1 MSAVAAFGATAPS
14 AARVCARFGRGGG
27 AASTWRRARAL
38 PRTVARSAA
47 ADVEAMASASDAE
60 TGAADDDDLRFVY
73 VGNFDF
79 FTLEETVEAAV
90 RELLGEA
97 LRDKVRSMA
106 VPGWRDKRLEDGT
119 LKPRKKRDEGK
130 RNRGFAVVEFDAPK
144 NGRAAAEALNGV
156 VFETRALRSSA
167 GVRADV
173 RGAPS
178 LGAMEPK
185 SETAAEAGEFA
196 EAERL
201 RRERRAHNR
210 RQKRRKKARNDA
222 ALEEALQGLL
232 QSHPLWEPCAE
243 SQTIDEPEDA
253 ERAEEPLEEPLED
266 ASSDRFAENASSS
279 RTSNLDTREWWDDAR
294 WRGGWG
300 ALYSRWRDLDFAK
313 ALGWVDWET
322 CAPSVD
328 PAGSN
333 TKGGTERGRRK
344 RLQVESFRAIL
355 VAARAVVGRR
365 RSSTTNASPPVVVD
379 FGCGTGNLLL
389 PLAAAEPSMRFVGVD
404 VNRRS
409 VELLA
414 ERAARAGLTNVDAVC
429 GLAETYDG
437 TCDVAL
443 ALHVCGAGTDAVL
456 LQAQA
461 RGAAFVVAP
470 CCVGKLKDGG
480 LKSISAMKK
489 DVLDQTGIYPSASG
503 GGFPDD
509 GIIDGGGEDSV
520 LVRPGKSH
528 APITVIHPRSSWMRG
543 RIQRPA
549 YLGLAAAADWSGHQ
563 GVDPLSNSE
572 QSKALGRFPRDA
584 KAAVELDRGAAAAE
598 AGYGVRVMKMAHE
611 GAGLKNDLIV
621 GFPKGADPL
630 REFVEG
636 PEACFFS

>member
-1 MSAVAAFGATAPS
+1 MSAVAAFGATAPC
-14 AARVCARFGRGGG
+14 AARVGARFGRGGV
-27 AASTWRRARAL
+27 AASTRRRAPAL
-38 PRTVARSAA
+38 PRTVAWSAA
-47 ADVEAMASASDAE
+47 ADVEAKMASVSDAE

-79 FTLEETVEAAV
+79 FTLEETIEAAV
-90 RELLGEA
+90 RDLLGEA
-97 LRDKVRSMA
+97 LRDRVRSTA
-106 VPGWRDKRLEDGT
+106 IPGWREKRLADGT
-119 LKPRKKRDEGK
+119 LKPRKKRDVGK
-130 RNRGFAVVEFDAPK
+130 RNRGFAVLEFDAPET
-144 NGRAAAEALNGV
+144 GRAAADALNGV
-156 VFETRALRSSA
+156 VFEARALRSSA

-173 RGAPS
+173 RGATKEPTKEPR
-178 LGAMEPK
+178 GA
-185 SETAAEAGEFA
+185 AAEAGDVS
-196 EAERL
+196 EAERA

-222 ALEEALQGLL
+222 ELEEALQRLL
-232 QSHPLWEPCAE
+232 MSHPLYREASRE
-243 SQTIDEPEDA
+243 KKTTETGMKVD
-253 ERAEEPLEEPLED
+253 ERAAEETDET
-266 ASSDRFAENASSS
+266 SSS
-279 RTSNLDTREWWDDAR
+279 PTSAFEWWDDAR

-300 ALYSRWRDLDFAK
+300 VLYSRWRDLEQAK
-313 ALGWVDWET
+313 ALGALDWDA

-333 TKGGTERGRRK
+333 KKGGEARGRRK

-355 VAARAVVGRR
+355 VAAARTAKTARKN
-365 RSSTTNASPPVVVD
+365 SAETTSDADASPPTVVD

-389 PLAAAEPSMRFVGVD
+389 PLAAAEPRMRFVGVD

-409 VELLA
+409 VELLT

-429 GLAETYDG
+429 GLAETYG
-437 TCDVAL
+437 GACDVAL
-443 ALHVCGAGTDAVL
+443 ALHVCGGGTDAVL

-489 DVLDQTGIYPSASG
+489 DVLLLADEKKGAAEDETDPGGSSA
-503 GGFPDD
+503 PM
-509 GIIDGGGEDSV
+509 
-520 LVRPGKSH
+520 R
-528 APITVIHPRSSWMRG
+528 VIHPRSSWMRG

-563 GVDPLSNSE
+563 GVDPASNSE
-572 QSKALGRFPRDA
+572 ASRALGRFPRAA

-621 GFPKGADPL
+621 GFPNGADPL
-630 REFVEG
+630 RAFVEG
-636 PEACFFS
+636 PDACFR

>member
-1 MSAVAAFGATAPS
+1 VAAFGATAPS

-47 ADVEAMASASDAE
+47 ADVEATASVSDAE

-90 RELLGEA
+90 RDLLGEA
-97 LRDKVRSMA
+97 LRDRVRSMA

-130 RNRGFAVVEFDAPK
+130 RNRGFAVLEFDTPET
-144 NGRAAAEALNGV
+144 GRAAADALDGV
-156 VFETRALRSSA
+156 VFESRALRSSA

-173 RGAPS
+173 RGAPRR
-178 LGAMEPK
+178 AEPK
-185 SETAAEAGEFA
+185 SAAAEAGDA
-196 EAERL
+196 SEAERA

-210 RQKRRKKARNDA
+210 RQKRRKKARDDA
-222 ALEEALQGLL
+222 ALEEALQNLL
-232 QSHPLWEPCAE
+232 RSHPLWEGSE
-243 SQTIDEPEDA
+243 SLAIDERAEDA
-253 ERAEEPLEEPLED
+253 EDTED
-266 ASSDRFAENASSS
+266 AEDAEDRPASSS
-279 RTSNLDTREWWDDAR
+279 STTTTKAREWWDDAR

-300 ALYSRWRDLDFAK
+300 SLYSRWRDLERAK
-313 ALGWVDWET
+313 ALGAVDWDA

-333 TKGGTERGRRK
+333 TKGGRERGRRK

-355 VAARAVVGRR
+355 VAAKAHARFCPPETT
-365 RSSTTNASPPVVVD
+365 SSPELVVVD

-437 TCDVAL
+437 KCDVAL

-489 DVLDQTGIYPSASG
+489 DVLDRERPGTPSASG
-503 GGFPDD
+503 GGDSEK
-509 GIIDGGGEDSV
+509 ILAGGGEDSV
-520 LVRPGKSH
+520 AARPGGSH
-528 APITVIHPRSSWMRG
+528 SPMIVIHPRSSWMRG

-563 GVDPLSNSE
+563 GVDPGSNSE
-572 QSKALGRFPRDA
+572 LSRALGRFPRDA

-621 GFPKGADPL
+621 GFPEGADPL

-636 PEACFFS
+636 PDACFRLR

>member
-90 RELLGEA
+90 RDLLGEA

-185 SETAAEAGEFA
+185 SETAAEAGA
-196 EAERL
+196 ASEAERL

-210 RQKRRKKARNDA
+210 RQKRRKKARDDA
-222 ALEEALQGLL
+222 ALEEALRNLL
-232 QSHPLWEPCAE
+232 RSHPLWEVSE
-243 SQTIDEPEDA
+243 SQTIDEPD
-253 ERAEEPLEEPLED
+253 LE
-266 ASSDRFAENASSS
+266 S
-279 RTSNLDTREWWDDAR
+279 REWWDDAR

-313 ALGWVDWET
+313 ALGWVDWEN

-365 RSSTTNASPPVVVD
+365 QSSTTNASPPVVVD

-489 DVLDQTGIYPSASG
+489 DVLDQTGKTSASG
-503 GGFPDD
+503 EREDD
-509 GIIDGGGEDSV
+509 GILAFSGGEDSV

-630 REFVEG
+630 FEFVEG
-636 PEACFFS
+636 PEACFR

>member
-14 AARVCARFGRGGG
+14 AARVGARFGRGGEVG
-27 AASTWRRARAL
+27 STWRRARAL
-38 PRTVARSAA
+38 PRAVARSAA
-47 ADVEAMASASDAE
+47 ADVEAMASVTDAE

-79 FTLEETVEAAV
+79 FTLEGTIETAV
-90 RELLGEA
+90 RDALGEA
-97 LRDKVRSMA
+97 LRDRVRSMA
-106 VPGWRDKRLEDGT
+106 VPGWRDKRLADGT

-130 RNRGFAVVEFDAPK
+130 RNRGFAVLEFDAPET
-144 NGRAAAEALNGV
+144 GRAAADALNGV
-156 VFETRALRSSA
+156 VFEARALRSSA

-173 RGAPS
+173 RGAPK
-178 LGAMEPK
+178 AAAARK
-185 SETAAEAGEFA
+185 SAAAAGEAAEA
-196 EAERL
+196 EAA

-210 RQKRRKKARNDA
+210 RQKRRKKVRNDEE
-222 ALEEALQGLL
+222 LEEALRNLL
-232 QSHPLWEPCAE
+232 TSHPLWEPSRSIGDAND
-243 SQTIDEPEDA
+243 TNDANDANDEET
-253 ERAEEPLEEPLED
+253 
-266 ASSDRFAENASSS
+266 SSS
-279 RTSNLDTREWWDDAR
+279 SVSPAREWWDDAR

-300 ALYSRWRDLDFAK
+300 VLYSRWRDPERAK
-313 ALGWVDWET
+313 ALGFVDWDA

-333 TKGGTERGRRK
+333 RKGGTARGLRK
-344 RLQVESFRAIL
+344 RLQVESFRAVL
-355 VAARAVVGRR
+355 VAAKVAATAARGERARADADANA
-365 RSSTTNASPPVVVD
+365 TTDKKTHPPNSKALVVVD

-414 ERAARAGLTNVDAVC
+414 ERAARAGLANVDAVC
-429 GLAETYDG
+429 GLAETYG
-437 TCDVAL
+437 GACDVAL

-489 DVLDQTGIYPSASG
+489 EAMLRSG
-503 GGFPDD
+503 VVGAERADAIAP
-509 GIIDGGGEDSV
+509 
-520 LVRPGKSH
+520 VR
-528 APITVIHPRSSWMRG
+528 VIHPRSSWMRG

-563 GVDPLSNSE
+563 GVDPAAESIAAR
-572 QSKALGRFPRDA
+572 ALGRVPRAA

-621 GFPKGADPL
+621 GFPNGADPL
-630 REFVEG
+630 RAFVEG
-636 PEACFFS
+636 PDAGFPL

>member
-97 LRDKVRSMA
+97 LRDRVRSMA

-130 RNRGFAVVEFDAPK
+130 RNRGFAVVEFDTPK

-185 SETAAEAGEFA
+185 SETAAEAGA
-196 EAERL
+196 ASEAERL

-210 RQKRRKKARNDA
+210 RQKRRKKARDDA
-222 ALEEALQGLL
+222 ALEEALRNLL
-232 QSHPLWEPCAE
+232 RSHPLWEVSE

-279 RTSNLDTREWWDDAR
+279 STNVSREWWDDAR

-313 ALGWVDWET
+313 ALGWVDWEN

-489 DVLDQTGIYPSASG
+489 DVLDQTETPSASG
-503 GGFPDD
+503 GGEDD

-584 KAAVELDRGAAAAE
+584 KAAVELDRASAAAE

-630 REFVEG
+630 FEFVEG
-636 PEACFFS
+636 PEACFR

>member
-90 RELLGEA
+90 RDLLGEA
-97 LRDKVRSMA
+97 LRDRVRSMA

-173 RGAPS
+173 RGAPRRR
-178 LGAMEPK
+178 AEPK
-185 SETAAEAGEFA
+185 SETAAEAGA
-196 EAERL
+196 ASEAERL

-210 RQKRRKKARNDA
+210 RQKRRKKARDDA
-222 ALEEALQGLL
+222 ALEEALRNLL
-232 QSHPLWEPCAE
+232 RSHPLWEVSE
-243 SQTIDEPEDA
+243 SQTIDEPD
-253 ERAEEPLEEPLED
+253 LE
-266 ASSDRFAENASSS
+266 S
-279 RTSNLDTREWWDDAR
+279 REWWDDAR

-313 ALGWVDWET
+313 ALGWVDWEN

-365 RSSTTNASPPVVVD
+365 QSSTTNASPPVVVD

-489 DVLDQTGIYPSASG
+489 DVLDQTGKTSASG
-503 GGFPDD
+503 GGEDD
-509 GIIDGGGEDSV
+509 GGGGGGGGEDV

-584 KAAVELDRGAAAAE
+584 KAAVELDRASAAAE

>member
-14 AARVCARFGRGGG
+14 AARVCARLGRGGG
-27 AASTWRRARAL
+27 AASTWLRARAL

-79 FTLEETVEAAV
+79 FALEETVEAAV
-90 RELLGEA
+90 RDLLGEA
-97 LRDKVRSMA
+97 LRDRVRSMA

-119 LKPRKKRDEGK
+119 LKPRKKRDQGK
-130 RNRGFAVVEFDAPK
+130 RNRGFAVVEFDTPQT
-144 NGRAAAEALNGV
+144 GRAAAEALDGV

-173 RGAPS
+173 RGAPRRR
-178 LGAMEPK
+178 AEPK
-185 SETAAEAGEFA
+185 SETAAEAGETS
-196 EAERL
+196 EAERA

-210 RQKRRKKARNDA
+210 RQKRRKKARDDA
-222 ALEEALQGLL
+222 ALEEALRNLL
-232 QSHPLWEPCAE
+232 RSHPLWEPCAE

-266 ASSDRFAENASSS
+266 ASSDRFAENASRVSS
-279 RTSNLDTREWWDDAR
+279 TNLETREWWDDAR

-313 ALGWVDWET
+313 ALGAVDWEN

-365 RSSTTNASPPVVVD
+365 PETANASPPVVVD

-389 PLAAAEPSMRFVGVD
+389 PLAALEPSMRFVGVD

-480 LKSISAMKK
+480 LKSLSAMKK
-489 DVLDQTGIYPSASG
+489 DVLDRTGTPSASG
-503 GGFPDD
+503 GGEDD
-509 GIIDGGGEDSV
+509 GIFAGGGEEV

-543 RIQRPA
+543 RIQRPQ

-598 AGYGVRVMKMAHE
+598 AGFGGRLMKMAHE

-621 GFPKGADPL
+621 GFPNGADPL

-636 PEACFFS
+636 PEACFR

>member
-90 RELLGEA
+90 RDLLGEA
-97 LRDKVRSMA
+97 LRDRVRSMA

-130 RNRGFAVVEFDAPK
+130 RNRGFAVVEFDTPK

-156 VFETRALRSSA
+156 VFESRLLRSSA

-173 RGAPS
+173 RGAPRRR
-178 LGAMEPK
+178 AEPK
-185 SETAAEAGEFA
+185 SETAAEAGEVS

-210 RQKRRKKARNDA
+210 RQKRRKKARDDA
-222 ALEEALQGLL
+222 LLEEALQGLL

-266 ASSDRFAENASSS
+266 ASSDRFAENASRVSS
-279 RTSNLDTREWWDDAR
+279 TNLETREWWDDAR

-313 ALGWVDWET
+313 ALGAVDWEN

-365 RSSTTNASPPVVVD
+365 PETTNASPPVVVD

-489 DVLDQTGIYPSASG
+489 DVLDQTGTPSASG
-503 GGFPDD
+503 GGEDD
-509 GIIDGGGEDSV
+509 GIFAGGGEEV

-636 PEACFFS
+636 PEACFR

>member
-90 RELLGEA
+90 RDLLGEA
-97 LRDKVRSMA
+97 LRDRVRSMA

-144 NGRAAAEALNGV
+144 NGRAAAEALDGV

-185 SETAAEAGEFA
+185 SETAAEAGA
-196 EAERL
+196 ASEAERL

-210 RQKRRKKARNDA
+210 RQKRRKKARDDA
-222 ALEEALQGLL
+222 ALEEALRNLL
-232 QSHPLWEPCAE
+232 RSHPLWEKAE

-279 RTSNLDTREWWDDAR
+279 STNVSREWWDDAR

-300 ALYSRWRDLDFAK
+300 ALYSRWRDLDSAK
-313 ALGWVDWET
+313 ALGWVDWEN

-365 RSSTTNASPPVVVD
+365 R
-379 FGCGTGNLLL
+379 
-389 PLAAAEPSMRFVGVD
+389 
-404 VNRRS
+404 RRRLTRRPRWWWTS
-409 VELLA
+409 G
-414 ERAARAGLTNVDAVC
+414 AARA
-429 GLAETYDG
+429 
-437 TCDVAL
+437 TCFSL
-443 ALHVCGAGTDAVL
+443 W
-456 LQAQA
+456 
-461 RGAAFVVAP
+461 RRRSRP
-470 CCVGKLKDGG
+470 CV
-480 LKSISAMKK
+480 
-489 DVLDQTGIYPSASG
+489 
-503 GGFPDD
+503 
-509 GIIDGGGEDSV
+509 
-520 LVRPGKSH
+520 
-528 APITVIHPRSSWMRG
+528 SW
-543 RIQRPA
+543 A
-549 YLGLAAAADWSGHQ
+549 WT
-563 GVDPLSNSE
+563 
-572 QSKALGRFPRDA
+572 
-584 KAAVELDRGAAAAE
+584 
-598 AGYGVRVMKMAHE
+598 
-611 GAGLKNDLIV
+611 
-621 GFPKGADPL
+621 
-630 REFVEG
+630 
-636 PEACFFS
+636 

>member
-1 MSAVAAFGATAPS
+1 
-14 AARVCARFGRGGG
+14 
-27 AASTWRRARAL
+27 
-38 PRTVARSAA
+38 
-47 ADVEAMASASDAE
+47 MASASDAE

-90 RELLGEA
+90 RDLLGEA

-173 RGAPS
+173 RGAPRRR
-178 LGAMEPK
+178 AEPK
-185 SETAAEAGEFA
+185 SETAAEAGEVS

-210 RQKRRKKARNDA
+210 RQKRRKKARDDA
-222 ALEEALQGLL
+222 ALEEALRNLL
-232 QSHPLWEPCAE
+232 RSHPLWEMSE
-243 SQTIDEPEDA
+243 SQTVDEPEDA

-279 RTSNLDTREWWDDAR
+279 TTSNLDTREWWDDAR

-313 ALGWVDWET
+313 ALGWVDWEN

-365 RSSTTNASPPVVVD
+365 QSSTTNASPPVVVD

-389 PLAAAEPSMRFVGVD
+389 PLAAAEPSMRFVGAD

-489 DVLDQTGIYPSASG
+489 DVLDQTGKTSASG
-503 GGFPDD
+503 GG
-509 GIIDGGGEDSV
+509 EDV

>member
-1 MSAVAAFGATAPS
+1 MAAFGATAPS

-79 FTLEETVEAAV
+79 FTLEETIEAAV
-90 RELLGEA
+90 RDLLGEA

-130 RNRGFAVVEFDAPK
+130 RNRGFAIVEFDAPK

-173 RGAPS
+173 RGAPRRR
-178 LGAMEPK
+178 AEPK
-185 SETAAEAGEFA
+185 SETAAEAGEVS

-210 RQKRRKKARNDA
+210 RQKRRKKARDDA

-232 QSHPLWEPCAE
+232 QSHPLWEPSAE

-266 ASSDRFAENASSS
+266 ASSDRFAENASRVSS
-279 RTSNLDTREWWDDAR
+279 TNLETREWWDDAR

-313 ALGWVDWET
+313 ALGAVDWEN

-365 RSSTTNASPPVVVD
+365 QSSTTNASPPVVVD

-489 DVLDQTGIYPSASG
+489 DVLDQTGTPSASG
-503 GGFPDD
+503 GGEDD
-509 GIIDGGGEDSV
+509 GIFAGGGEEV

-584 KAAVELDRGAAAAE
+584 KAAVELDRASAAAE

-636 PEACFFS
+636 PEACFR

>member
-1 MSAVAAFGATAPS
+1 
-14 AARVCARFGRGGG
+14 
-27 AASTWRRARAL
+27 
-38 PRTVARSAA
+38 
-47 ADVEAMASASDAE
+47 
-60 TGAADDDDLRFVY
+60 
-73 VGNFDF
+73 
-79 FTLEETVEAAV
+79 
-90 RELLGEA
+90 
-97 LRDKVRSMA
+97 
-106 VPGWRDKRLEDGT
+106 
-119 LKPRKKRDEGK
+119 
-130 RNRGFAVVEFDAPK
+130 
-144 NGRAAAEALNGV
+144 
-156 VFETRALRSSA
+156 
-167 GVRADV
+167 
-173 RGAPS
+173 
-178 LGAMEPK
+178 
-185 SETAAEAGEFA
+185 
-196 EAERL
+196 
-201 RRERRAHNR
+201 
-210 RQKRRKKARNDA
+210 
-222 ALEEALQGLL
+222 
-232 QSHPLWEPCAE
+232 
-243 SQTIDEPEDA
+243 
-253 ERAEEPLEEPLED
+253 
-266 ASSDRFAENASSS
+266 
-279 RTSNLDTREWWDDAR
+279 
-294 WRGGWG
+294 
-300 ALYSRWRDLDFAK
+300 
-313 ALGWVDWET
+313 
-322 CAPSVD
+322 
-328 PAGSN
+328 
-333 TKGGTERGRRK
+333 
-344 RLQVESFRAIL
+344 
-355 VAARAVVGRR
+355 
-365 RSSTTNASPPVVVD
+365 
-379 FGCGTGNLLL
+379 
-389 PLAAAEPSMRFVGVD
+389 
-404 VNRRS
+404 

-489 DVLDQTGIYPSASG
+489 DVLDQTGKTSASG
-503 GGFPDD
+503 EREDD
-509 GIIDGGGEDSV
+509 GILAFSGGEDSV

-584 KAAVELDRGAAAAE
+584 KAAVELDRASAAAE